1 MDKRKFNGGSR
12 KNAGRKKGS
21 GFSNL
26 LKKYVDEFMIEL
38 LKDEQINNKIQKD
51 LKQISLTS
59 GFIYIIRD
67 IDRNTIKIGVTQ
79 VSNPKK
85 RLSQYTSH
93 KINFELLF
101 IDELKDC
108 YEVENEIH
116 LSIEDNRIKGDWF
129 SIDDLMLLSIIKLI
143 NKRKHGKIY
152 YG

>member
-21 GFSNL
+21 GFSSL
-26 LKKYVDEFMIEL
+26 LKKYVDEFMVEL

-51 LKQISLTS
+51 LNQISLTS
-59 GFIYIIRD
+59 GFIYIIKD
-67 IDRNTIKIGVTQ
+67 LDRGNIKIGVTQ
-79 VSNPKK
+79 VSNPKR

-101 IDELKDC
+101 IEKLEDC

-116 LSIEDNRIKGDWF
+116 LSIENNRVKGDWF
-129 SIDDLMLLSIIKLI
+129 DIDNLTLLNIVKLI
-143 NKRKHGKIY
+143 NRKKYGKLY

>member
-21 GFSNL
+21 GFSSL
-26 LKKYVDEFMIEL
+26 LKKYVDEFMVEL

-51 LKQISLTS
+51 LNQISLTS
-59 GFIYIIRD
+59 GFIYIIKD

-101 IDELKDC
+101 IEELENC

-116 LSIEDNRIKGDWF
+116 LSVEDNRIKGDWF
-129 SIDDLMLLSIIKLI
+129 SIDDLILLSIIKLI
-143 NKRKHGKIY
+143 NKRKYEKIY

>member
-12 KNAGRKKGS
+12 KNAGRKKG
-21 GFSNL
+21 GEFSNL

-38 LKDEQINNKIQKD
+38 LKDEQINNKIQND

-59 GFIYIIRD
+59 GFIYIIKD

-101 IDELKDC
+101 IEELENC

-116 LSIEDNRIKGDWF
+116 LSVEDNRIKGDWF
-129 SIDDLMLLSIIKLI
+129 SIDDLILLSIIKLI
-143 NKRKHGKIY
+143 NKRKYEKIY